1 VRRLGAL
8 PSPLFLPTRLFLS
21 GPFLWLLSKDKGLW
35 AGWLT
40 AWHFL
45 WLTLCHLGHRSALTK
60 LLYFIFFYCWW
71 WHSHN
76 SSLWFHYHF
85 SWIRAVLFH
94 AVFLVAPISLPVG
107 LFGSLSALPI
117 PCKLQSLGGLSSLQP
132 CCRGCI
138 SKERGSLALCH
149 PVQQHCPFSSCL
161 AQSSSWWHWWDD
173 GAIGGI
179 SQVQVI
185 RSWQT
190 LQLVQNKESRS
201 LPSNCAVCAGQ
212 GWHGWKLLMPHS
224 WHCHLQKWLIAA
236 RKPLWEYCACLL
248 SQKDMSEKWCSSILH
263 IFTYWCLVNG
273 TSGLPSCTDPA
284 LAPPLPGAGPPAH
297 LSAYRRGAIHFWWVS
312 RFKQK
317 WVCPDIINQEN
328 NQ

>member
-1 VRRLGAL
+1 MLV
-8 PSPLFLPTRLFLS
+8 
-21 GPFLWLLSKDKGLW
+21 
-35 AGWLT
+35 
-40 AWHFL
+40 
-45 WLTLCHLGHRSALTK
+45 
-60 LLYFIFFYCWW
+60 FF
-71 WHSHN
+71 
-76 SSLWFHYHF
+76 
-85 SWIRAVLFH
+85 
-94 AVFLVAPISLPVG
+94 FLVAPISLPVG

-138 SKERGSLALCH
+138 SKERGNLALCH

-248 SQKDMSEKWCSSILH
+248 SQKDLSEKWCSAILH
-263 IFTYWCLVNG
+263 IFMYWCLVNG

-297 LSAYRRGAIHFWWVS
+297 LSAYRRGTIHFWWVS
-312 RFKQK
+312 RFKQE